1 MKRLSLFRSK
11 HGLSIAALAAVAA
24 LALLVR
30 FVLLVPT
37 PAAPMIHPARLTIS
51 APDSAPVGSVIT
63 IIVAAEEAEEGTPAT
78 LVAQDSYGLRV
89 YRAPLE
95 DGQAGFVLT
104 SEETRHAGLLRL
116 VATVGN
122 TQRNTSLHLLSGA
135 PVGPLVP
142 LVGPRSIAAD
152 GRDRSMVTVLPL
164 DQFGNPAATGTDV
177 QVRARHPDG
186 SLHEQTVQVA
196 HLLAWAR
203 IRSST
208 RAGRATIVATSE
220 GASGPEAVLDEVA
233 GMPQPFALAA
243 EPPTLPA
250 DGRQLLRLRTTTLRD
265 RFDNVL
271 PDGTL
276 VMFVVTAPDGTQRSI
291 PAVTIDGSAEAPLQA
306 PTTPGRATVQA
317 VAAGV
322 ESAPRQI
329 EFAPGPAVGRITLA
343 AEVDRPA
350 GALRLTAGPLTGA
363 LGQHIPAGT
372 LVQFRLRGVGEALDV
387 SAPAEEGYA
396 RVQVR
401 LAELATGSYTVS
413 ATVGNL
419 QGSTRVEVP

>member
-1 MKRLSLFRSK
+1 MKRLSPSRSK
-11 HGLSIAALAAVAA
+11 HWLILAALTTIGA

-30 FVLLVPT
+30 LVLLAPT
-37 PAAPMIHPARLTIS
+37 PAAPMISPARLTIS
-51 APDSAPVGSVIT
+51 APASAPVGSVIPIT
-63 IIVAAEEAEEGTPAT
+63 IAAEAAAEGTPVT

-122 TQRNTSLHLLSGA
+122 TLSDTNLQLLPGA
-135 PVGPLVP
+135 PAGPLVP

-208 RAGRATIVATSE
+208 RAGRTTIVATSE
-220 GASGPEAVLDEVA
+220 GASGPEAALDEVA
-233 GMPQPFALAA
+233 GVPQPFVLAA
-243 EPPTLPA
+243 EPPELPA

-276 VMFVVTAPDGTQRSI
+276 VTFVVTAPDGTQRSI

-322 ESAPRQI
+322 ESAPLQV
-329 EFAPGPAVGRITLA
+329 EFTSGPAVGRIDLA
-343 AEVDRPA
+343 AQVDEPA

-363 LGQHIPAGT
+363 LGQHIPDGT
-372 LVQFRLRGVGEALDV
+372 LVQFRLRGAGEALDV

-401 LAELATGSYTVS
+401 LAELAAGSYTID
-413 ATVGNL
+413 ATVGNI